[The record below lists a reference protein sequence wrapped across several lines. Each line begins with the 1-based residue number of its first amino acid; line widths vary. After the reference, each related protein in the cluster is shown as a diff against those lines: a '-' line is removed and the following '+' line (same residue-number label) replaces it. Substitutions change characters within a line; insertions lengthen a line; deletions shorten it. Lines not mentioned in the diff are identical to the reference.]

1 VDYFS
6 FEDVMSELE
15 LGEEELKRMVSEGE
29 LRAFRDENKMKFKK
43 EDVESLKKG
52 RITEPTIILPS
63 TPSSETTDETVLD
76 LDIGNETA
84 ALSDTSAQLAAVGKG
99 RREEEDLIVPSEEVG
114 SDQEETFIEEDTDTG
129 LSTEP
134 LKLADETAEETV
146 AAEAVEE
153 ESPPPPPPRK
163 RSGMTGVNRK
173 VTARIPVAVEQE
185 IERKRAHPVW
195 TLFIFLALLASLYS
209 GFFFVDMVRL
219 ESGQASAPSDMTA
232 GTAEWVLNKF
242 WQDPRWKAFHEKKL
256 QEQGAKLPPF
266 GDPDPRIKHQSYGKP
281 TFLHDA
287 EYAANQGAGGAP
299 AGGAAPAPA
308 PAPAP
313 GEMK

>member
-6 FEDVMSELE
+6 FEDVMKELE

-76 LDIGNETA
+76 LDIGQETA
-84 ALSDTSAQLAAVGKG
+84 ALSDTSAQLAAVGGKG
-99 RREEEDLIVPSEEVG
+99 RREEEDLVVPSEEVG

-153 ESPPPPPPRK
+153 EPPPPPPTRK
-163 RSGMTGVNRK
+163 RSGMTGVQRK

-185 IERKRAHPVW
+185 IEKKRAHPVW

-219 ESGQASAPSDMTA
+219 ESGQASAPSDITA

-242 WQDPRWKAFHEKKL
+242 WQDPKWRAFHEHKFDK
-256 QEQGAKLPPF
+256 APPF
-266 GDPDPRIKHQSYGKP
+266 QDADPRIKHQTYSKP
-281 TFLHDA
+281 TFLKDA
-287 EYAANQGAGGAP
+287 EYAANQGGGAP
-299 AGGAAPAPA
+299 AGGGAAPAPA
-308 PAPAP
+308 PAPDAMP
-313 GEMK
+313 K

>member
-1 VDYFS
+1 MDYFS
-6 FEDVMSELE
+6 FEDVMHELE

-76 LDIGNETA
+76 LDIGQETA
-84 ALSDTSAQLAAVGKG
+84 ALSDTSAQLAAVGGKG

-153 ESPPPPPPRK
+153 EAPPPPPPRK
-163 RSGMTGVNRK
+163 RTGMTGQQRK

-185 IERKRAHPVW
+185 IEKKRAHPVW
-195 TLFIFLALLASLYS
+195 TLFIFLALIASLYS
-209 GFFFVDMVRL
+209 GFFFVDMMRL
-219 ESGQASAPSDMTA
+219 ETGQASAPSDVTA
-232 GTAEWVLNKF
+232 GTAEWVLKKF
-242 WQDPRWKAFHEKKL
+242 WEDPKWTGFHARKYEK
-256 QEQGAKLPPF
+256 EPPF
-266 GDPDPRIKHQSYGKP
+266 TDTDPRIKHQPYKGP

-287 EYAANQGAGGAP
+287 AYTQNQG
-299 AGGAAPAPA
+299 GGAAATSAPTGGGA
-308 PAPAP
+308 
-313 GEMK
+313 EK

>member
-1 VDYFS
+1 MDYFS
-6 FEDVMSELE
+6 FEDVMKELE

-76 LDIGNETA
+76 LDIGQETA
-84 ALSDTSAQLAAVGKG
+84 ALSDTSAQLAAVGGKG
-99 RREEEDLIVPSEEVG
+99 RREEEDLVVPSEEVG

-134 LKLADETAEETV
+134 LKLADEAAEETV

-153 ESPPPPPPRK
+153 EAPPPPPPPRK
-163 RSGMTGVNRK
+163 RTGMTGVNRK

-185 IERKRAHPVW
+185 IEKKRAHPVW
-195 TLFIFLALLASLYS
+195 TLFVFLALLASLYS
-209 GFFFVDMVRL
+209 GFFFVDMMRL
-219 ESGQASAPSDMTA
+219 ETGAASAPSDVTA
-232 GTAEWVLNKF
+232 GTAEWVLKKF
-242 WQDPRWKAFHEKKL
+242 WEDPKWKGFHERKFEGKM
-256 QEQGAKLPPF
+256 PPF
-266 GDPDPRIKHQSYGKP
+266 TDYDPRIKHQAYNGP
-281 TFLHDA
+281 TFLHDKG
-287 EYAANQGAGGAP
+287 YADNQAAGGGAAAP
-299 AGGAAPAPA
+299 AGGGAEKAPAK
-308 PAPAP
+308 
-313 GEMK
+313 E

>member
-1 VDYFS
+1 MDYFS
-6 FEDVMSELE
+6 FEDVMHELE

-76 LDIGNETA
+76 LDIGQETA
-84 ALSDTSAQLAAVGKG
+84 ALSDTSAQLAAVGGKG

-153 ESPPPPPPRK
+153 EAPPPPPTRK
-163 RSGMTGVNRK
+163 RTGMTGQQRK

-185 IERKRAHPVW
+185 IEKKRAHPVW

-219 ESGQASAPSDMTA
+219 ESGQEVRGKGASVHGQRSPDQAPVVQQAD
-232 GTAEWVLNKF
+232 VP
-242 WQDPRWKAFHEKKL
+242 PRHGVRGEPGGRRRHGGPGPGGSSRGNAQVALRQKPARRGVERRSAF
-256 QEQGAKLPPF
+256 F
-266 GDPDPRIKHQSYGKP
+266 
-281 TFLHDA
+281 FL
-287 EYAANQGAGGAP
+287 
-299 AGGAAPAPA
+299 
-308 PAPAP
+308 
-313 GEMK
+313 KR

>member
-1 VDYFS
+1 
-6 FEDVMSELE
+6 MKELE

-76 LDIGNETA
+76 LDIGQETA
-84 ALSDTSAQLAAVGKG
+84 ALSDTSAQLAAVGGKG
-99 RREEEDLIVPSEEVG
+99 QREEEDLVVPSEEVG

-134 LKLADETAEETV
+134 LKLADEAAEETV

-153 ESPPPPPPRK
+153 EPPPPPPPRK
-163 RSGMTGVNRK
+163 RTGMTGVQRK

-185 IERKRAHPVW
+185 IEKKRAHPVW
-195 TLFIFLALLASLYS
+195 TLFIFLALVASLYS
-209 GFFFVDMVRL
+209 GFFFVDNVRMEAGL
-219 ESGQASAPSDMTA
+219 ASAPSDMTA
-232 GTAEWVLNKF
+232 GTAQWVLTKF
-242 WQDPRWKAFHEKKL
+242 WQDPKWRSFHEKEFEGKM
-256 QEQGAKLPPF
+256 PPF
-266 GDPDPRIKHQSYGKP
+266 GDADTRIKHQAYDKP
-281 TFLHDA
+281 TFLIDKA
-287 EYAANQGAGGAP
+287 YTENMSGNTSAP
-299 AGGAAPAPA
+299 AGGGAAPAPA
-308 PAPAP
+308 PAP
-313 GEMK
+313 EK

>member
-6 FEDVMSELE
+6 FEDVMKELE

-76 LDIGNETA
+76 LDIGQETA
-84 ALSDTSAQLAAVGKG
+84 ALSDTSAQLAAVGGKG
-99 RREEEDLIVPSEEVG
+99 RREEEDLVVPSEEVG

-153 ESPPPPPPRK
+153 EPPPPPPTRK
-163 RSGMTGVNRK
+163 RSGMTGVQRK

-185 IERKRAHPVW
+185 IEKKRAHPVW

-219 ESGQASAPSDMTA
+219 ESGQASAPSDVTA
-232 GTAEWVLNKF
+232 GTAEWVLLKF
-242 WQDPRWKAFHEKKL
+242 WQDPKWRAFHEHKFDK
-256 QEQGAKLPPF
+256 APPF
-266 GDPDPRIKHQSYGKP
+266 QDADPRIKHQTYSRP
-281 TFLHDA
+281 TFLKDPD
-287 EYAANQGAGGAP
+287 YAANQAGGAP

-313 GEMK
+313 GGDAMPK

>member
-1 VDYFS
+1 
-6 FEDVMSELE
+6 MKELE
-15 LGEEELKRMVSEGE
+15 LGEEELKRMVWEGE

-76 LDIGNETA
+76 LDIGQETA
-84 ALSDTSAQLAAVGKG
+84 ALSDTSAQLAAVGGKG
-99 RREEEDLIVPSEEVG
+99 RREEEDLVVPSEEVG

-134 LKLADETAEETV
+134 LKLADEAAEETV

-153 ESPPPPPPRK
+153 ETAPPPPPRK
-163 RSGMTGVNRK
+163 RTGMTGVQRK

-185 IERKRAHPVW
+185 IEKKRAHPVW
-195 TLFIFLALLASLYS
+195 TLFIFLALIASLYS
-209 GFFFVDMVRL
+209 GFFFVDMVRM
-219 ESGQASAPSDMTA
+219 ETGAASAPSDVTA
-232 GTAEWVLNKF
+232 GTAEWVLKKF
-242 WQDPRWKAFHEKKL
+242 WEDPKWTGYHLRKFEGKEPAFTDTDPR
-256 QEQGAKLPPF
+256 G
-266 GDPDPRIKHQSYGKP
+266 KHQAYKGP

-287 EYAANQGAGGAP
+287 GYAQNQG
-299 AGGAAPAPA
+299 GGAAPAGA
-308 PAPAP
+308 PEKPP

>member
-1 VDYFS
+1 MDYFS
-6 FEDVMSELE
+6 FEDVMKELE

-76 LDIGNETA
+76 LDIGQETA
-84 ALSDTSAQLAAVGKG
+84 ALSDTSAQLAAVGNKG
-99 RREEEDLIVPSEEVG
+99 RREEEDLVVPSEEVG
-114 SDQEETFIEEDTDTG
+114 NDQEETFIEEDTDTG

-153 ESPPPPPPRK
+153 EAPPPPPPPARK
-163 RSGMTGVNRK
+163 RSGMTGQQRK

-185 IERKRAHPVW
+185 IEKKRAHPVW

-219 ESGQASAPSDMTA
+219 ESGQASAPSDVTA
-232 GTAEWVLNKF
+232 GMAEFVLKKF
-242 WQDPRWKAFHEKKL
+242 WEDGKWRAFHERKFEAGK
-256 QEQGAKLPPF
+256 APPYT
-266 GDPDPRIKHQSYGKP
+266 DTDPRIKHQSYNTP
-281 TFLHDA
+281 TFRIDKEWA
-287 EYAANQGAGGAP
+287 ENQAGGSAP
-299 AGGAAPAPA
+299 REGAAPAPA
-308 PAPAP
+308 APG

>member
-6 FEDVMSELE
+6 FEDVMHELE

-76 LDIGNETA
+76 LDIGQETA
-84 ALSDTSAQLAAVGKG
+84 ALSDTSAQLAAVGGKG
-99 RREEEDLIVPSEEVG
+99 RREEEDLVVPSEEVG

-153 ESPPPPPPRK
+153 EAPPPPPRK
-163 RSGMTGVNRK
+163 RTGMTGQQRK

-185 IERKRAHPVW
+185 IEKKRAHPVW

-219 ESGQASAPSDMTA
+219 ESGQASAPSDVTA
-232 GTAEWVLNKF
+232 GTAEWVLTKF
-242 WQDPRWKAFHEKKL
+242 WQDPKWKNFHERKFEGK
-256 QEQGAKLPPF
+256 APPF
-266 GDPDPRIKHQSYGKP
+266 GDPDPRIKHQGYTGP
-281 TFLHDA
+281 TFLHDK
-287 EYAANQGAGGAP
+287 EYAANQTS
-299 AGGAAPAPA
+299 GGAAPAPA
-308 PAPAP
+308 PAPGGAD
-313 GEMK
+313 M

>member
-6 FEDVMSELE
+6 FEDVMKELE

-76 LDIGNETA
+76 LDIGQETA
-84 ALSDTSAQLAAVGKG
+84 ALSDTSAQLAAVGGKG
-99 RREEEDLIVPSEEVG
+99 RREEEDLVVPSEEVG
-114 SDQEETFIEEDTDTG
+114 TDQEETFIEEDTDTG

-134 LKLADETAEETV
+134 LKLADEAAEETV

-153 ESPPPPPPRK
+153 EAPPPPPPRK
-163 RSGMTGVNRK
+163 RSGMTGQQRK

-185 IERKRAHPVW
+185 IEKKRAHPVW

-219 ESGQASAPSDMTA
+219 ESGQASAPSDATA
-232 GTAEWVLNKF
+232 GMAEWVLKKF
-242 WQDPRWKAFHEKKL
+242 WEDPKWRHFHESKFEGK
-256 QEQGAKLPPF
+256 APPF
-266 GDPDPRIKHQSYGKP
+266 QDADPRIKHQPYTKP
-281 TFLHDA
+281 TFRTDKDWA
-287 EYAANQGAGGAP
+287 DNQAAGAGASRGE
-299 AGGAAPAPA
+299 GAAPTP
-308 PAPAP
+308 PPTTDKS
-313 GEMK
+313 EMK

>member
-1 VDYFS
+1 MDYFS
-6 FEDVMSELE
+6 FEDVMKELE

-76 LDIGNETA
+76 LDIGQETA
-84 ALSDTSAQLAAVGKG
+84 ALSDTSAQLAAVGGKG
-99 RREEEDLIVPSEEVG
+99 RREEEDLVVPSEEVG

-134 LKLADETAEETV
+134 LKLADEAAEETV

-153 ESPPPPPPRK
+153 EPPPPPPPPRK
-163 RSGMTGVNRK
+163 RTGMTGVQRK

-185 IERKRAHPVW
+185 IEKKRAHPVW
-195 TLFIFLALLASLYS
+195 TLFIFLALIASLYS

-219 ESGQASAPSDMTA
+219 ETGQASQPSDMTA
-232 GTAEWVLNKF
+232 GTAEWVLKKF
-242 WQDPRWKAFHEKKL
+242 WEDPKWTGFHVRKYEGK
-256 QEQGAKLPPF
+256 EPPF
-266 GDPDPRIKHQSYGKP
+266 TDTDPRIKHQPYKGP

-287 EYAANQGAGGAP
+287 AYTANQGGGSGAAVGGGTGGAT
-299 AGGAAPAPA
+299 
-308 PAPAP
+308 
-313 GEMK
+313 EK

>member
-1 VDYFS
+1 MDYFS
-6 FEDVMSELE
+6 FEDVMKELE

-76 LDIGNETA
+76 LDIGQETA
-84 ALSDTSAQLAAVGKG
+84 ALSDTSAQLAAVGGKG
-99 RREEEDLIVPSEEVG
+99 RQEEDLVVPSEEVG

-134 LKLADETAEETV
+134 LKLADEAAEETV

-153 ESPPPPPPRK
+153 EAPPPPPPRK
-163 RSGMTGVNRK
+163 RTGMTGVNRK

-195 TLFIFLALLASLYS
+195 TLFIFLALVASLYS
-209 GFFFVDMVRL
+209 GFFFVDMMRM
-219 ESGQASAPSDMTA
+219 ESGQASAPSDVTA
-232 GTAEWVLNKF
+232 GTAEWVLKKF
-242 WQDPRWKAFHEKKL
+242 WEDPKWKGFHLRKFEGK
-256 QEQGAKLPPF
+256 EPPF
-266 GDPDPRIKHQSYGKP
+266 QDADTRIKHQSYNGP
-281 TFLHDA
+281 TFLHDKD
-287 EYAANQGAGGAP
+287 YANNFGGGSS
-299 AGGAAPAPA
+299 GGAAPTPA
-308 PAPAP
+308 PEPP
-313 GEMK
+313 KGEMK

>member
-6 FEDVMSELE
+6 FEDVMKELE

-76 LDIGNETA
+76 LDIGQETA
-84 ALSDTSAQLAAVGKG
+84 ALSDTSAQLAAVGGKG
-99 RREEEDLIVPSEEVG
+99 RREEEDLVVPSEEVG

-153 ESPPPPPPRK
+153 EAPPPPPPPRK
-163 RSGMTGVNRK
+163 RTGMTGQQRK

-185 IERKRAHPVW
+185 IEKKRAHPVW
-195 TLFIFLALLASLYS
+195 TLFVFLALLASLYS

-219 ESGQASAPSDMTA
+219 ESGLASAPSDVTA
-232 GTAEWVLNKF
+232 GTAEWVLKKF
-242 WQDPRWKAFHEKKL
+242 WEDAKWRHFHEVKFEGK
-256 QEQGAKLPPF
+256 APPF
-266 GDPDPRIKHQSYGKP
+266 TDTDTRIKHQGYNGP
-281 TFLHDA
+281 TFLHDK
-287 EYAANQGAGGAP
+287 EWAANQTPGAAGPGGGAP
-299 AGGAAPAPA
+299 PATP
-308 PAPAP
+308 PPT
-313 GEMK
+313 EMPK

>member
-1 VDYFS
+1 MDYFS
-6 FEDVMSELE
+6 FEDVMKELE

-76 LDIGNETA
+76 LDIGQETA
-84 ALSDTSAQLAAVGKG
+84 ALSDTSAQLAAVGGKG
-99 RREEEDLIVPSEEVG
+99 RQEEDRVVPSEEVG

-134 LKLADETAEETV
+134 LKLADEAAEETV

-153 ESPPPPPPRK
+153 EAPPPPPPPRK
-163 RSGMTGVNRK
+163 RTGMTGVQRK

-185 IERKRAHPVW
+185 IEKKRAHPVW
-195 TLFIFLALLASLYS
+195 TLFIFLALIASLYS
-209 GFFFVDMVRL
+209 GFFFVDMMRM
-219 ESGQASAPSDMTA
+219 ETGAASTPSDVTA
-232 GTAEWVLNKF
+232 GTAEWLLKKF
-242 WQDPRWKAFHEKKL
+242 WEDPKWKAFDERKYEGK
-256 QEQGAKLPPF
+256 PP
-266 GDPDPRIKHQSYGKP
+266 PYTEAADPRIKHQGYNGP
-281 TFLHDA
+281 TFLVDK
-287 EYAANQGAGGAP
+287 EYNANQGG
-299 AGGAAPAPA
+299 GGAAPVNAPT
-308 PAPAP
+308 PPP
-313 GEMK
+313 TEKQ

>member
-1 VDYFS
+1 MDYFS
-6 FEDVMSELE
+6 FEDVMKELE

-76 LDIGNETA
+76 LDIGQETA
-84 ALSDTSAQLAAVGKG
+84 ALSDTSAQLAAVGGKG
-99 RREEEDLIVPSEEVG
+99 RREEEDLVVPSEEVG

-153 ESPPPPPPRK
+153 ETAPPPPPRK
-163 RSGMTGVNRK
+163 RTGMTGVQRK
-173 VTARIPVAVEQE
+173 VSARIPVAVEQE
-185 IERKRAHPVW
+185 IERKRAHPIW
-195 TLFIFLALLASLYS
+195 TLFIFLALIASLYS
-209 GFFFVDMVRL
+209 GFFFVDMMRMETGL
-219 ESGQASAPSDMTA
+219 ASSPSDVTA
-232 GTAEWVLNKF
+232 GTAEWVLKKF
-242 WQDPRWKAFHEKKL
+242 WEDPKWSGFHQRKFDAGK
-256 QEQGAKLPPF
+256 PPPYL
-266 GDPDPRIKHQSYGKP
+266 DADPRIKHQSYNGP
-281 TFLHDA
+281 TFLHDKD
-287 EYAANQGAGGAP
+287 YDANRGGGAGAP
-299 AGGAAPAPA
+299 AAPEKAAEPAKPAPD
-308 PAPAP
+308 
-313 GEMK
+313 MK